1 MENDEHFHRA
11 FMYFDTD
18 GSGYIE
24 LDELRDTLV
33 DESGETDADVL
44 NEIMREVDTDKV
56 SYLHILYAHSS
67 SCAKISKSLW
77 TSLLMYFALIC
88 RMVG

>member
-1 MENDEHFHRA
+1 MLDYGEFVAVTIHLQWMENDAHFRRA
-11 FMYFDTD
+11 FMFFDRD

-24 LDELRDTLV
+24 LEELREALA

-56 SYLHILYAHSS
+56 SHLSIVT
-67 SCAKISKSLW
+67 I
-77 TSLLMYFALIC
+77 
-88 RMVG
+88 